1 MSRPIR
7 QAELPAVE
15 TIRCV
20 FTPEFAFTERR
31 PPGRAPSSLEEE
43 RRELFDCLLQALKT
57 AEPDADRLAVCR
69 ALLRHLAR
77 TGRRL

>member
-20 FTPEFAFTERR
+20 YSPEFVFTERR
-31 PPGRAPSSLEEE
+31 PPGRAPTPLEEE
-43 RRELFDCLLQALKT
+43 RRELLDSLLQALKT

-69 ALLRHLAR
+69 ALLCHLAR